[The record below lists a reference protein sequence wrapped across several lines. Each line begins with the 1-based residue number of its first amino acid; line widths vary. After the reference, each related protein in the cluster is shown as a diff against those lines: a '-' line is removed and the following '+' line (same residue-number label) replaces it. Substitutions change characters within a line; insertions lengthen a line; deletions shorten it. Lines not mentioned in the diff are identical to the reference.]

1 MTVTLKKPDPDAQ
14 WFASNGDRQAHIR
27 KPVKV
32 LMSDKKQHI
41 VRYMDECEMEY
52 QSLGDHN
59 KDRRRILLWKVPP
72 TNPFYDP
79 KKPAILKIP
88 TVLYADETVED
99 RDDILLPFID
109 GIMREQL

>member
-14 WFASNGDRQAHIR
+14 WFASNGERQAHIR

-32 LMSDKKQHI
+32 LMADKKHHV

-88 TVLYADETVED
+88 TVLYADESVED

>member
-1 MTVTLKKPDPDAQ
+1 MTVTLQKIDPDAR
-14 WFASNGDRQAHIR
+14 WFADHGDRQAHIR

-32 LMSDKKQHI
+32 LMADKKHHV

-88 TVLYADETVED
+88 AVLYADESVED